1 MAALEHSELM
11 GMGAVQVKI
20 LHSAFSQNILLH

>member
-1 MAALEHSELM
+1 MAALERSELK
-11 GMGAVQVKI
+11 GMGVVQAKI